1 MPGSWQEKLAGARAF
16 AAYMMAHPWAKK
28 LMFMGNEFC
37 QVNEWNFEK
46 ALDWDL
52 LREPSHY
59 RQWTFFKALNTFF
72 TARIRPCGRSI
83 LAGRASVGFQMT
95 ITPRA

>member
-1 MPGSWQEKLAGARAF
+1 
-16 AAYMMAHPWAKK
+16 MMAHPGKK

-59 RQWTFFKALNTFF
+59 RQWTFFKALNTFYSQNTPLWEIDF
-72 TARIRPCGRSI
+72 SWEGFSWISNDDYTQSVIRC
-83 LAGRASVGFQMT
+83 V
-95 ITPRA
+95 